1 MDPMH
6 IKSEDPTAVF
16 LRLNEKFAA
25 NFTTQMASP
34 SADLSKIEL
43 FARGV
48 SAIGVIQ
55 QGNPACTATQ
65 KEISTI
71 FDEIFADLTTS
82 VYLAACALDKPAQM
96 VLRRALELGVAIAF
110 LWEQPQTF
118 WGWKQCDQDLV
129 FTDMLEQLRSE
140 SVRSFF
146 AALNPAILDNP
157 LFDFS
162 EARALYRALSN
173 TVHGKIA
180 QFESQLQN
188 RFSASESDWRS
199 HLSQVGRVE
208 ALLYQLWFNAFPDLR
223 VKLQAAMP
231 QLARLI

>member
-1 MDPMH
+1 MDPVH
-6 IKSEDPTAVF
+6 IKTADPAAVF

-25 NFTTQMASP
+25 NFTTQMAAA
-34 SADLSKIEL
+34 SADLCKTEL

-48 SAIGVIQ
+48 SAIGIIQ
-55 QGNPACTATQ
+55 RENPKCTATQ
-65 KEISTI
+65 KELSTI

-96 VLRRALELGVAIAF
+96 VLRRALELGVAIVF

-118 WGWKQCDQDLV
+118 WGWKQHDQDLV
-129 FTDMLEQLRSE
+129 FTDMLEQLKSE
-140 SVRSFF
+140 TVRSFF
-146 AALNPAILDNP
+146 ASLNPAVKDSP

-180 QFESQLQN
+180 QFESQLQD
-188 RFSASESDWRS
+188 RFSASTSDWQA
-199 HLSQVGRVE
+199 HLIQVGRVQ
-208 ALLYQLWFNAFPDLR
+208 ALLYQLWLNAFPDLR
-223 VKLQAAMP
+223 VKLQVAMP